1 MTWFE
6 LPLSDF
12 EDNTLNKPLNV
23 NSTLKNSHTLQQNFL
38 YKQTFSPQPTVCK
51 H

>member
-12 EDNTLNKPLNV
+12 EDNTLNKPFNL
-23 NSTLKNSHTLQQNFL
+23 NSTLKKFSYPSTKFFVQTNF
-38 YKQTFSPQPTVCK
+38 FSTTYRM
-51 H
+51 